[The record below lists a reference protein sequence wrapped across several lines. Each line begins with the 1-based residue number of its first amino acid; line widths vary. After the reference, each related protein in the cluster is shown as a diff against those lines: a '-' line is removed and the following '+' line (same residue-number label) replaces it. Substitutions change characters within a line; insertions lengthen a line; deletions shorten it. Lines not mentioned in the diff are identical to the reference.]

1 MADEFTKLF
10 STRSER
16 YPEPTGADAALG
28 VSRAALAAIPIVGG
42 SITEVVSMVLAPSIG
57 RRRDEWLKEL
67 ADGLDEV
74 ERKVEGFKIENLGQ
88 DENFVSAVIEASRSA
103 VSTHKSEKRVALR
116 NALLNIALHRGPE
129 EDQQQMFLRYI
140 DEFTIWHVR
149 ILALFRDPPK
159 YLAAKSVRPNYY
171 MGGGS
176 QVLEDVYPELKGQ
189 RELYDQISSDLNARG
204 LFNSPHF
211 LHTTMSAQGMVSK
224 RTTPLADRFLDFI
237 TSPVD

>member
-1 MADEFTKLF
+1 MADEVTKLF

-16 YPEPTGADAALG
+16 YPEPTGADAVLG
-28 VSRAALAAIPIVGG
+28 ASRAALAAIPIVGG
-42 SITEVVSMVLAPSIG
+42 SITEVVSMVLAPSIA

-74 ERKVEGFKIENLGQ
+74 ERKVEGFKTENLGQ
-88 DENFVSAVIEASRSA
+88 NENFVSAVIEASRSA
-103 VSTHKSEKRVALR
+103 ISTHKSEKRAALR

-159 YLAAKSVRPNYY
+159 YLAAKGVRTNYY

-211 LHTTMSAQGMVSK
+211 LNATMSPQGMVSK

>member
-28 VSRAALAAIPIVGG
+28 VS
-42 SITEVVSMVLAPSIG
+42 SISSCRYSHC
-57 RRRDEWLKEL
+57 RRL
-67 ADGLDEV
+67 
-74 ERKVEGFKIENLGQ
+74 N
-88 DENFVSAVIEASRSA
+88 NRSCF
-103 VSTHKSEKRVALR
+103 H
-116 NALLNIALHRGPE
+116 G
-129 EDQQQMFLRYI
+129 
-140 DEFTIWHVR
+140 
-149 ILALFRDPPK
+149 
-159 YLAAKSVRPNYY
+159 VRPNYY

-224 RTTPLADRFLDFI
+224 RITPLADRFLDFI

>member
-1 MADEFTKLF
+1 MADELTKLF

-16 YPEPTGADAALG
+16 YPKPTAADVAFGAG
-28 VSRAALAAIPIVGG
+28 RAVLAAIPIVGG
-42 SITEVVSMVLAPSIG
+42 SITELVSMVLAPPIA

-67 ADGLDEV
+67 GDGLDEV

-103 VSTHKSEKRVALR
+103 ISTHKSEKREALR

-159 YLAAKSVRPNYY
+159 HLAAKGVRTNYY

-176 QVLEDVYPELKGQ
+176 QVLEDVYPELEGQ

-211 LHTTMSAQGMVSK
+211 LHTAMSAQGMVSK

-237 TSPVD
+237 SSPVD